1 MEILLTGYTAFL
13 TQEWIETAF
22 PDDHVLT
29 THTKSEALLDTRV
42 KTVTLDGKQLLA
54 QINET
59 YQFDR
64 IVYFSEYLLPHGEQ
78 EGELDRL
85 RWVLQACREREVQ
98 LLYFSG
104 PMAALTPP
112 SGKSLLANAAEE
124 LCFHYAKTSKIQVKV
139 FRLPYLYAVSE
150 SGTEQFARLFEQM
163 PTGTVQMDEQA
174 AQPLLAL
181 CMEELADLTA
191 RVFDTW
197 TPEPERFCCRRCST
211 PPSGRWGRCCKSCS
225 PGWKCATASTPSRR
239 TPPTTTRSAAGTAG
253 SSGTVCWTTC
263 PPSTSSGRPAR
274 PKKRA
279 LSTAPWTNSARA
291 PGCSA
296 SWRY

>member
-150 SGTEQFARLFEQM
+150 SGTEQFARLFE
-163 PTGTVQMDEQA
+163 
-174 AQPLLAL
+174 
-181 CMEELADLTA
+181 
-191 RVFDTW
+191 
-197 TPEPERFCCRRCST
+197 
-211 PPSGRWGRCCKSCS
+211 
-225 PGWKCATASTPSRR
+225 
-239 TPPTTTRSAAGTAG
+239 
-253 SSGTVCWTTC
+253 
-263 PPSTSSGRPAR
+263 
-274 PKKRA
+274 
-279 LSTAPWTNSARA
+279 
-291 PGCSA
+291 
-296 SWRY
+296 